1 MTIVI
6 ASSYVVMMVDI
17 KIIIAIMVHLTTII
31 IEAMID
37 PLRLEIGID
46 HHHKQVEI
54 IQQINIEKEVNLIT
68 TTTNRKSPDI
78 SMAMIIVNQN
88 VIDLIISIVE
98 HGRPK
103 SHP

>member
-31 IEAMID
+31 IKAMID
-37 PLRLEIGID
+37 PFRLEIGTD